1 MNRYSK
7 TFTVVTFCVFVGITY
22 GNHMTNRTTNQGPAS
37 PTRETNPRQTG
48 SGSPRLIGFLL
59 PHADG
64 TTTLQL
70 MPGARQLIGP
80 GRRIATAPLS
90 HLRNLAASAARNSGA
105 NTSSGSQPFS
115 RNNLNAARRPSMLR
129 QETPVSSVEP
139 GRKQNNIFMQ
149 PPQRTD
155 SSSSTSEHLQSFGR
169 NWANVSSSGSS
180 AGTVDRSS
188 RPSDEIINMLK
199 NTGLT
204 GIRSR
209 QPNIPAQ
216 KRATTLVNGTSL
228 SGGVNNS
235 GVGGPVG
242 VSMNIN
248 TFDSEPG
255 ERVVVSD
262 IAETGK
268 GKMGSVVQAKVTD
281 IQSSVNVA
289 QPGVRRMAVQT
300 ISGVVDSDT
309 LRNSNNLGPMFDV
322 QGGLDS
328 VDIGPR
334 QVLDNQSGTQ
344 TVDNIFKSAE
354 SNQNI
359 LLDAIR
365 LPDGAQTV
373 TNISGMSNMNNVNSL
388 FTNVSDMLQPSQVDV
403 RLGDTNTLHGIA
415 KATDQFVNMIPVQ
428 PLTDAPPF
436 DGFENTNNMF
446 INRGLTVE
454 GDVPVAHR
462 WIPAERVI
470 ISEATGD
477 GAIKATG
484 SMFASIQ
491 PSKMPVI
498 NTGVSEDN
506 AGAEIQ
512 TGMNTSFTDI
522 SVQSVDLVNAGSRD
536 VVNSEFVNHGAIESR
551 AFLSINNSAFTREL
565 GHPVS
570 SPHLHPVLPS
580 ILGREKS
587 VLVDHDKERANV
599 TENAVFQDSASAVR
613 KRPSTEVQKV
623 IEGVISNGHNARDIN
638 SSSVGDQTSAIR
650 MPSTL
655 IHNQE
660 VGASSGPIGLTI
672 FEQNVHNAIR
682 NITSGTRENP
692 DLVYTDKKTLRT
704 VIEDALREMLSI
716 FTNKSSTR
724 DTTSGR
730 DTTEA
735 FNAAEVPGMKIVK
748 EKVKKGESDFV
759 TNIANVSAIKTGNDA
774 SLTAEELN
782 VSGNAASKTV
792 FFDLKGLT
800 GIDTLDSKGTT
811 TFVKETTDEQALNH
825 SKDVEMTPVKSL
837 AELESNH
844 SSSNVKIS
852 TSTIESQSGSDISN
866 RSFAIENVTPLVITT
881 VPRPLVSSRGIN
893 RIIGDWVGTLKE
905 ATPPLIMF
913 KDVNNRGIHR
923 TSPNQLSMMENQA
936 QPFTPLTPSLPLFFP
951 STPAVVMKGRN
962 EDRQQS
968 PPPIPTPASTVVK
981 SSNSFSGEDTSS
993 VLSSSF
999 RIQVGN
1005 TGANDTNTTSDHSNI
1020 PRNEKIIVE
1029 LSSLSSD
1036 MENKTASS
1044 WFNTKY
1050 NHTIEGHTSNNLG
1063 THSTKWRSGLSG
1075 GSHDASNWWS
1085 SSNSSASES
1094 STLMSTRNT
1103 IKSEWPSK
1111 EVNVIEKDKAS
1122 LSLRSVESSNWGR
1135 DSLNISHLTASV
1147 SSENLRA
1154 SHQFRGS
1161 ASILSE
1167 RNFTSLS
1174 KGEQNIPSRP
1184 QEFSHNRTIANST
1197 TSNAESISFSR
1208 WRDER
1213 SNNKIAEDTFLF
1225 TTGGSGSS
1233 NWGRDEFFERRYFN
1247 NDTSLNV
1254 RNKDFIKTDKQHVNV
1269 INPSLNN
1276 STIYLH
1282 AHERNNQLMSN
1293 MQTIR
1298 ISSGIKS
1305 GSTSSSSSTSISSN
1319 FEGRGNSERSRINMI
1334 MQPSVISENNTATD
1348 IVLSSKSLESFSL
1361 SRKQHLSTKSS
1372 DPKILTVSQ
1381 RDRAIA
1387 TTDRGIPNI
1396 GSTHSNSPLLDE
1408 QSKLKQPPTEFQNE
1422 NLDGVVS
1429 VKPIPQGNLNA
1440 PTVAAITR
1448 ISGNQFAEVPFQSNN
1463 VQDIVTK
1470 GISNQTSVMNEQHL
1484 ETPPVS
1490 HVPTQSSNYSG
1501 VSTTTVSDTRVGIQ
1515 PLMPASILLFRR
1527 NTSSSPVD
1535 RPLDEN
1541 VVSSLVKQL
1550 PGNTSSIISISN
1562 TGQHT
1567 VQNIP
1572 KVATTSTQLTQS
1584 SPAQIQTSFD
1594 SGANQNIQIVPLVT
1608 NTVNIST
1615 TGLATTPQSP
1625 VLTDDKRV
1633 SASKDTFQNTFLT
1646 IPQEKVSVTNPF
1658 SATKIRQKRNGGA
1671 FVTAIAAPVESHKS
1685 ASPLETSP
1693 LLLQSNQQASTLRE
1707 TSSIVHPTSQA
1718 AQPTVEQIV
1727 PSNKRQDS
1735 IQLAQDQSVILAVP
1749 FSPNQIQLTR
1759 MAVGDPSRGSAVV
1772 VKRLSSTVPF

>member
-1050 NHTIEGHTSNNLG
+1050 NHTIEGTVKIESVSMTATGSDSDNLTSKTEDNVNSFAWSSLSNDNVLG
-1063 THSTKWRSGLSG
+1063 TNDTFINTSVQLYTEPVFSTSFPDIESYANSSLPPSAMSVSNVTGQDINDTSSNWILSSSRTNISGANVEDISTELVMSSGISVASRDTTSKNANTLMISPELSVSSRDEEDIKHTFLNTKVISG
-1075 GSHDASNWWS
+1075 GTSINNISGQDSYNMSWNTSPVS
-1085 SSNSSASES
+1085 SMSDMKIDDVKNNYVNSLLTINGTSVSGAFNLSSISTDSSAS
-1094 STLMSTRNT
+1094 
-1103 IKSEWPSK
+1103 PSGRSDSGVMPGSVAVVHD
-1111 EVNVIEKDKAS
+1111 VNISKD
-1122 LSLRSVESSNWGR
+1122 LSLVLRNGSTSGITAQDVNKMSAESPLTSLPGTLITTTGVRDTNDRIVGSSFDSSNMA
-1135 DSLNISHLTASV
+1135 N
-1147 SSENLRA
+1147 EN
-1154 SHQFRGS
+1154 
-1161 ASILSE
+1161 
-1167 RNFTSLS
+1167 
-1174 KGEQNIPSRP
+1174 
-1184 QEFSHNRTIANST
+1184 
-1197 TSNAESISFSR
+1197 SISFISHVGVSKASFPFGGISFLDGSFSR
-1208 WRDER
+1208 LDTVNGLVAGLPQGDGVIVAGITAVDDLVPDTSFVYDKGMGGER
-1213 SNNKIAEDTFLF
+1213 SSVNGPK
-1225 TTGGSGSS
+1225 
-1233 NWGRDEFFERRYFN
+1233 
-1247 NDTSLNV
+1247 DTSKENG
-1254 RNKDFIKTDKQHVNV
+1254 NNM
-1269 INPSLNN
+1269 SN
-1276 STIYLH
+1276 ST
-1282 AHERNNQLMSN
+1282 
-1293 MQTIR
+1293 
-1298 ISSGIKS
+1298 
-1305 GSTSSSSSTSISSN
+1305 
-1319 FEGRGNSERSRINMI
+1319 F
-1334 MQPSVISENNTATD
+1334 
-1348 IVLSSKSLESFSL
+1348 
-1361 SRKQHLSTKSS
+1361 
-1372 DPKILTVSQ
+1372 
-1381 RDRAIA
+1381 
-1387 TTDRGIPNI
+1387 
-1396 GSTHSNSPLLDE
+1396 
-1408 QSKLKQPPTEFQNE
+1408 
-1422 NLDGVVS
+1422 VS
-1429 VKPIPQGNLNA
+1429 VN
-1440 PTVAAITR
+1440 
-1448 ISGNQFAEVPFQSNN
+1448 
-1463 VQDIVTK
+1463 
-1470 GISNQTSVMNEQHL
+1470 
-1484 ETPPVS
+1484 
-1490 HVPTQSSNYSG
+1490 
-1501 VSTTTVSDTRVGIQ
+1501 
-1515 PLMPASILLFRR
+1515 
-1527 NTSSSPVD
+1527 
-1535 RPLDEN
+1535 
-1541 VVSSLVKQL
+1541 
-1550 PGNTSSIISISN
+1550 
-1562 TGQHT
+1562 
-1567 VQNIP
+1567 
-1572 KVATTSTQLTQS
+1572 
-1584 SPAQIQTSFD
+1584 
-1594 SGANQNIQIVPLVT
+1594 
-1608 NTVNIST
+1608 
-1615 TGLATTPQSP
+1615 
-1625 VLTDDKRV
+1625 
-1633 SASKDTFQNTFLT
+1633 
-1646 IPQEKVSVTNPF
+1646 
-1658 SATKIRQKRNGGA
+1658 
-1671 FVTAIAAPVESHKS
+1671 
-1685 ASPLETSP
+1685 
-1693 LLLQSNQQASTLRE
+1693 
-1707 TSSIVHPTSQA
+1707 
-1718 AQPTVEQIV
+1718 
-1727 PSNKRQDS
+1727 
-1735 IQLAQDQSVILAVP
+1735 
-1749 FSPNQIQLTR
+1749 
-1759 MAVGDPSRGSAVV
+1759 
-1772 VKRLSSTVPF
+1772 

>member
-1050 NHTIEGHTSNNLG
+1050 NHTIEGIITLLYNTRSFSPGNSSMPKTS
-1063 THSTKWRSGLSG
+1063 LSG
-1075 GSHDASNWWS
+1075 ENARSADHRFINPGQSAPEVINYSTQNKSITFVPNLVMSGPKAFSGQYSMTQNDKSQTILHVYTIPSDQRSSNKSGNPVRDLTTNS
-1085 SSNSSASES
+1085 SSNISISASDEYN
-1094 STLMSTRNT
+1094 LT
-1103 IKSEWPSK
+1103 IPNGTNS
-1111 EVNVIEKDKAS
+1111 VITK
-1122 LSLRSVESSNWGR
+1122 N
-1135 DSLNISHLTASV
+1135 
-1147 SSENLRA
+1147 
-1154 SHQFRGS
+1154 Q
-1161 ASILSE
+1161 SI
-1167 RNFTSLS
+1167 
-1174 KGEQNIPSRP
+1174 
-1184 QEFSHNRTIANST
+1184 
-1197 TSNAESISFSR
+1197 
-1208 WRDER
+1208 
-1213 SNNKIAEDTFLF
+1213 
-1225 TTGGSGSS
+1225 
-1233 NWGRDEFFERRYFN
+1233 
-1247 NDTSLNV
+1247 TSLNESITLYHNISTQ
-1254 RNKDFIKTDKQHVNV
+1254 RENS
-1269 INPSLNN
+1269 SLKLQNN
-1276 STIYLH
+1276 STALNIE
-1282 AHERNNQLMSN
+1282 AIDSTTIDLMTLNSINDTAQSN
-1293 MQTIR
+1293 
-1298 ISSGIKS
+1298 
-1305 GSTSSSSSTSISSN
+1305 STDTS
-1319 FEGRGNSERSRINMI
+1319 
-1334 MQPSVISENNTATD
+1334 D
-1348 IVLSSKSLESFSL
+1348 FSL
-1361 SRKQHLSTKSS
+1361 S
-1372 DPKILTVSQ
+1372 
-1381 RDRAIA
+1381 
-1387 TTDRGIPNI
+1387 
-1396 GSTHSNSPLLDE
+1396 
-1408 QSKLKQPPTEFQNE
+1408 
-1422 NLDGVVS
+1422 
-1429 VKPIPQGNLNA
+1429 
-1440 PTVAAITR
+1440 TVAMT
-1448 ISGNQFAEVPFQSNN
+1448 
-1463 VQDIVTK
+1463 
-1470 GISNQTSVMNEQHL
+1470 
-1484 ETPPVS
+1484 TPEA
-1490 HVPTQSSNYSG
+1490 
-1501 VSTTTVSDTRVGIQ
+1501 TTVST
-1515 PLMPASILLFRR
+1515 
-1527 NTSSSPVD
+1527 
-1535 RPLDEN
+1535 
-1541 VVSSLVKQL
+1541 
-1550 PGNTSSIISISN
+1550 
-1562 TGQHT
+1562 
-1567 VQNIP
+1567 IP
-1572 KVATTSTQLTQS
+1572 T
-1584 SPAQIQTSFD
+1584 P
-1594 SGANQNIQIVPLVT
+1594 
-1608 NTVNIST
+1608 
-1615 TGLATTPQSP
+1615 TTPDPDTLAERRELQRVANMYISP
-1625 VLTDDKRV
+1625 TDPN
-1633 SASKDTFQNTFLT
+1633 ASELKA
-1646 IPQEKVSVTNPF
+1646 E
-1658 SATKIRQKRNGGA
+1658 
-1671 FVTAIAAPVESHKS
+1671 AAE
-1685 ASPLETSP
+1685 AREA
-1693 LLLQSNQQASTLRE
+1693 LL
-1707 TSSIVHPTSQA
+1707 
-1718 AQPTVEQIV
+1718 
-1727 PSNKRQDS
+1727 
-1735 IQLAQDQSVILAVP
+1735 
-1749 FSPNQIQLTR
+1749 
-1759 MAVGDPSRGSAVV
+1759 
-1772 VKRLSSTVPF
+1772 